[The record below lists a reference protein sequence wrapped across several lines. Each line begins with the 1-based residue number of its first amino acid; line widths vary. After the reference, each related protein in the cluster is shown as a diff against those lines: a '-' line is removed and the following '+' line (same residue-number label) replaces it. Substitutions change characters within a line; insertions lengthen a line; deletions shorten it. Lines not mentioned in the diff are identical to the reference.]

1 MAELNDLNQWPSTS
15 LTWPKKPPT
24 WPSASACSACSGP
37 RSAGASS
44 PRRLH
49 TGEAGFEDALSGVKS
64 EVIRRVEELDGLV
77 DEALAFVESNIE
89 PLGEQLPQP
98 AVDLAHRAL
107 SGAREVQTQ
116 VRNLVGSAS

>member
-1 MAELNDLNQWPSTS
+1 MAELNDLNQMAEHVADLAKEATY
-15 LTWPKKPPT
+15 LVVGLGVLGVQR
-24 WPSASACSACSGP
+24 AQV
-37 RSAGASS
+37 
-44 PRRLH
+44 RRRELSDKLH
-49 TGEAGFEDALSGVKS
+49 TGEVDLEDALSGVKT
-64 EVIRRVEELDGLV
+64 EVIRRVGELDGLV
-77 DEALAFVESNIE
+77 DEALTFVESNIE